1 MRRIGTTV
9 MAVIFVMALLATAAL
24 AAEEQKADSNQ
35 ADNMQIVR
43 DKLQADKKLLVAEN
57 MNMTQS
63 EANAFWPVYASY
75 QKEMMALNDRAIK
88 FIQNYAENFDKM
100 TDNTAKKLVEDYL
113 ALENDRLKL
122 KQSFLPKFA
131 KVLPYT
137 KVMRYYQLE
146 NKISA
151 VVSFDIAS
159 KIPLVK

>member
-1 MRRIGTTV
+1 MV

-24 AAEEQKADSNQ
+24 AAEEQKTDSNQ

-57 MNMTQS
+57 MNLTQS
-63 EANAFWPVYASY
+63 EANAFWPVYESY
-75 QKEMMALNDRAIK
+75 QKELMALNDRAIK

-151 VVSFDIAS
+151 VVSFDLAGN
-159 KIPLVK
+159 IPLVK